1 MPADSCALRP
11 CGGCPWRVDSKGGEA
26 ISNFSIEKARGLANT
41 VGPDDGF
48 RTIMACHLSDEGADS
63 PCIGYLV
70 QVGWTNLSV
79 RMMAISGRLPLN
91 EIMDATEG
99 IELHPDFDAM
109 LGALEERWAD
119 A

>member
-1 MPADSCALRP
+1 MAETCSLKP
-11 CGGCPWRVDSKGGEA
+11 CGGCPWKVDSKGGVA
-26 ISNFSIEKARGLANT
+26 IPNFSIEKARNLANT

-48 RTIMACHLSDEGADS
+48 RTIMACHLTDEGEDA

-70 QVGWTNLSV
+70 QAGWSNLSV
-79 RMMAISGRLPLN
+79 RMMAISGRLPLS
-91 EIMDATEG
+91 EIIEACEG

-109 LGALEERWAD
+109 LVALEETWTD